1 MLGFFILLTYGEIFS
16 DPPTANIN
24 IDNVVKYEKLKLG
37 TNFLI
42 LKSTVAGCIPLMAG
56 AASINTTYNND
67 ITNTDVPAM
76 VPITFKEVIPLDAI
90 HKNNKNTAKVNN

>member
-1 MLGFFILLTYGEIFS
+1 
-16 DPPTANIN
+16 
-24 IDNVVKYEKLKLG
+24 
-37 TNFLI
+37 
-42 LKSTVAGCIPLMAG
+42 MAG

-67 ITNTDVPAM
+67 ITNTDVPAI